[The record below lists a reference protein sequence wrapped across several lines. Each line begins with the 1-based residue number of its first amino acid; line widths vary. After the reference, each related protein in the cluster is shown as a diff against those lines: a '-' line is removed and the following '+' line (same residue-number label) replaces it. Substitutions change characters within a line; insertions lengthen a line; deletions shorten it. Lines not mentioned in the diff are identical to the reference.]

1 MNLSHKKGLKPCVM
15 NYLAL
20 LIGLCYL
27 ANPLHHEISS
37 VFHEISHVAKAPS
50 GLIGHDSVSEQ
61 EGITHSYHEHDLSLK
76 EHTHVAIDLY
86 ESLFNTSDDHD
97 SDNETVPSIDK
108 LDKHI
113 TTHAY
118 TSPQILMTFFRGEY
132 NPLIKKVT
140 AGYLN
145 MSKQPPQF
153 S

>member
-1 MNLSHKKGLKPCVM
+1 
-15 NYLAL
+15 
-20 LIGLCYL
+20 
-27 ANPLHHEISS
+27 
-37 VFHEISHVAKAPS
+37 VATAPS
-50 GLIGHDSVSEQ
+50 GLIGQASVSEQ

-76 EHTHVAIDLY
+76 KHKHVAIDLL

-97 SDNETVPSIDK
+97 SENETLLYSDQ

-132 NPLIKKVT
+132 NKLIKKVT